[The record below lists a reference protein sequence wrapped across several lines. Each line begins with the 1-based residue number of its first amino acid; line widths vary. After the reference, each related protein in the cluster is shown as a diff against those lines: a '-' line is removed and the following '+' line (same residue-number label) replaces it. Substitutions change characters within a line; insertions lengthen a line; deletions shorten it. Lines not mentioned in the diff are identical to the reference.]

1 MQRLKGF
8 SLIELV
14 ITLAVVA
21 IMSSMVLTFSGAFL
35 QDNRLATANND
46 LVGSINL
53 ARSTAVSRG
62 ETASICASSN
72 GTSCTSTAW
81 EQGWIVF
88 SDTGTAGVIDGADQI
103 LKVSNKV
110 GVNVT
115 VNSPSFYLQFKPQ
128 GYVASTCVNCYDK
141 TVNQRFDSVFAAV
154 INNLLPIS
162 LAQASESD
170 DSGNSGSTS
179 DDSSDDDGSSGSSN
193 SSSTSSAPTLS
204 CVAPASTNSSSG
216 SGSSNDDSES
226 DDSGSSSAS
235 YNVQKY
241 TDFAFNFLDQ
251 ISPISSAQASES
263 DDSDDSG
270 NSGSSSDDSAS
281 DDSGD
286 SGSSGSSSNNTNT
299 GAKATCDDG
308 TGAGQQPLSKSDF
321 LICDGSKSAERG
333 SRISVSAVGRVSRS
347 RAICN

>member
-1 MQRLKGF
+1 
-8 SLIELV
+8 
-14 ITLAVVA
+14 
-21 IMSSMVLTFSGAFL
+21 MVLTFSGAFL

-72 GTSCTSTAW
+72 GTSCTSTSW

-88 SDTGTAGVIDGADQI
+88 SDTGTAGVIDGTDQI

-141 TVNQRFDSVFAAV
+141 TVNQRFNSVFAAV
-154 INNLLPIS
+154 MNNLSPIS

-170 DSGNSGSTS
+170 DTGNSGSTS

-193 SSSTSSAPTLS
+193 SSSTSSSTPTLS

-216 SGSSNDDSES
+216 SSGSSNDDSES

-235 YNVQKY
+235 YNVQKC

-263 DDSDDSG
+263 DDSDDS
-270 NSGSSSDDSAS
+270 AS

-299 GAKATCDDG
+299 GATATCDDG